1 MTTQNLPQGSGSR
14 SAFASFDRGFS
25 KLEDFLNGIS
35 ALAIFSVMI
44 LGVTQVLSR
53 KLLNWPILGY
63 IDFIEQ
69 SMVIFAFFGIAYCQR
84 LGGHVRMDLFM
95 AKFSARPLYFFE
107 GLATLIGLFVITVLI
122 DTSWLHFLRAY
133 QLGDSTIDIGLP
145 IWPAKLVIPLAFGVL
160 WVRFAL
166 QFVGF
171 VRLFINPNAEIIAVP
186 VIEDVTAIARH
197 EIEDALGEEAAKQAK
212 FDETYT
218 KKGKK

>member
-1 MTTQNLPQGSGSR
+1 M
-14 SAFASFDRGFS
+14 
-25 KLEDFLNGIS
+25 
-35 ALAIFSVMI
+35 
-44 LGVTQVLSR
+44 
-53 KLLNWPILGY
+53 LNWPILGY

>member
-1 MTTQNLPQGSGSR
+1 MTTKNLPQGSGSR
-14 SAFASFDRGFS
+14 SAFASFNRGFS

-35 ALAIFSVMI
+35 ALI

-107 GLATLIGLFVITVLI
+107 AMATLIGLVVVTILI

-160 WVRFAL
+160 WVRFAIQL
-166 QFVGF
+166 VGF
-171 VRLFINPNAEIIAVP
+171 IRLFINPDAEIIGVP

-212 FDETYT
+212 FDETYN
-218 KKGKK
+218 KKGKKWN

>member
-1 MTTQNLPQGSGSR
+1 MTSTNPPKGSASG
-14 SAFASFDRGFS
+14 SAFAAFDRGYS
-25 KLEDFLNGIS
+25 KLENFLNGIS
-35 ALAIFSVMI
+35 ALAIFFVML
-44 LGVTQVLSR
+44 LGVSQVLSR
-53 KLLNWPILGY
+53 KLLNFPILGY

-84 LGGHVRMDLFM
+84 QGGHVRMDLFM

-107 GLATLIGLFVITVLI
+107 ALATLVGLIVVTILI

-166 QFVGF
+166 QLVGF
-171 VRLFINPNAEIIAVP
+171 LRLFLYPNAEIIAVP

-212 FDETYT
+212 FDETYI